1 MPPRLAAALILLAVP
16 VLVAGA
22 APALAAEHGGEK
34 KEESGEKKKQKAPEH
49 KSTSSDT
56 WLLMDD
62 FYTTIVGDNR
72 ATGMLMVRAGLDI
85 PDHGLYANAERSMP
99 VLRDAY
105 LRSLMAYTAT
115 NVRLDNQPDINAIA
129 TRLQSITD
137 RALNK
142 KGARVLLQQV
152 ALRAK

>member
-1 MPPRLAAALILLAVP
+1 MRCRLAALVLLAVP
-16 VLVAGA
+16 VTLAGA
-22 APALAAEHGGEK
+22 APVLAAEHGEK
-34 KEESGEKKKQKAPEH
+34 KEGGEKKKQKAPEH
-49 KSTSSDT
+49 KSTSSDS

-115 NVRLDNQPDINAIA
+115 SVRLDNQPDINLIA

>member
-1 MPPRLAAALILLAVP
+1 MRPRLAAALILCAVP

-22 APALAAEHGGEK
+22 APALAAEHGGEAK
-34 KEESGEKKKQKAPEH
+34 KEGGEKKKAPEH

-115 NVRLDNQPDINAIA
+115 NVRLDTQPDINVIA

>member
-1 MPPRLAAALILLAVP
+1 MRPRLAAALLLLAVP
-16 VLVAGA
+16 VLGAGA
-22 APALAAEHGGEK
+22 VPAVAAEHGEAK
-34 KEESGEKKKQKAPEH
+34 KPEGGEKKKQKAPEH

-56 WLLMDD
+56 WLPMDD

-85 PDHGLYANAERSMP
+85 PDHGLYANAERAMP

-115 NVRLDNQPDINAIA
+115 NVRLDNQPDITAIA